1 MGAAVSTAVAHE
13 ATGVEQ
19 PVEVEE
25 LTTAESHAMFNRLSR
40 DRLGI
45 SRREFLDRLDRGE
58 YDNTDSEDVIR
69 LRIMAPFAR

>member
-1 MGAAVSTAVAHE
+1 MSTSLDD
-13 ATGVEQ
+13 ATTGIAL

-25 LTTAESHAMFNRLSR
+25 LTPSESHAMFNRLSR

-45 SRREFLDRLDRGE
+45 SRLEFLERLDRGE

>member
-1 MGAAVSTAVAHE
+1 MLSEAQLEAASLTEPA
-13 ATGVEQ
+13 
-19 PVEVEE
+19 EVEE
-25 LTTAESHAMFNRLSR
+25 LTPAESHAMFNRLSQ

-45 SRREFLDRLDRGE
+45 SRLEFLERLDRGE